1 MLYSYEYVLSL
12 GVYDTLLIK
21 TLERVPTLH
30 NLVCMYVY
38 MYVGI
43 MYVGDALFVK
53 VHSCWQ

>member
-1 MLYSYEYVLSL
+1 M
-12 GVYDTLLIK
+12 YDTLLIK

-30 NLVCMYVY
+30 NLVCMYEY
-38 MYVGI
+38 MYVGV

>member
-1 MLYSYEYVLSL
+1 M
-12 GVYDTLLIK
+12 YDTLLIK

-30 NLVCMYVY
+30 NLVCMYVC
-38 MYVGI
+38 MYVCMNICRYEGI